1 MCTPSNWRVRSNH
14 TRNFDLFITSS
25 RSLQSLHTLLMLRSV
40 HARLGH
46 CKNICSVSLVL
57 FFMRYHKIVVGTF
70 KILDLPQQLLFGRAL
85 GETKSNNFYWH
96 LTKLKRLPGKASQP
110 LFNVCTLKN
119 TIPVCSPAKAKST
132 ATPLS

>member
-1 MCTPSNWRVRSNH
+1 MCTPSNWRVKSNH

-46 CKNICSVSLVL
+46 CKNICCVSLVL

-70 KILDLPQQLLFGRAL
+70 KILDLPQQPLFGGGL
-85 GETKSNNFYWH
+85 GETKSKNLYWH
-96 LTKLKRLPGKASQP
+96 LTKLKRSAGKASQP
-110 LFNVCTLKN
+110 LFNMWALKN
-119 TIPVCSPAKAKST
+119 TIPIRSPAKAKPT